1 MDGWQWCFHLQQ
13 LDSDH
18 TAELNSINDD
28 ITRMKTTH
36 EEEIMAMD
44 TDFSAKLIVQFDK
57 YQQLEEH
64 TNKMREDYEKYM

>member
-1 MDGWQWCFHLQQ
+1 
-13 LDSDH
+13 
-18 TAELNSINDD
+18 
-28 ITRMKTTH
+28 MKTTH

-64 TNKMREDYEKYM
+64 TNKMSEDYEKYM